1 MSFVRL
7 LADGA
12 QEAITL
18 LPLVFT
24 LGFASAQPAHAQ
36 LPRTP
41 IADAVEQAIIRGED
55 ERPLLTL
62 VRGAALPTLVSQH
75 MTIELADSD
84 AQLRVTSVFRNTT
97 DAPIAARYVLP
108 FDAALDTVP
117 VIDDSADLDAV
128 ADQVGHDCGG
138 DLSVADASEFIEAG
152 EPDPRGQQ
160 TGVVWLEPGDEV
172 TLVSSRPADVFKRD
186 SRRRVVLVLPPAP
199 DGQPVP
205 AFSAEIDVEAQRPI
219 TQLGSA
225 THGGDVD
232 GIGSSRA
239 RLFIPNGKVYATR
252 FLSVDLELGTAAPIE
267 TARWGNED
275 RLPLALR

>member
-18 LPLVFT
+18 VPLLFT
-24 LGFASAQPAHAQ
+24 LGVAPAQAQ

-41 IADAVEQAIIRGED
+41 IADAVAQTAAIPGEE

-62 VRGAALPTLVSQH
+62 VRGTALPALVAQH
-75 MTIELADSD
+75 MTIELADTE

-108 FDAALDTVP
+108 FEVALTTVP
-117 VIDDSADLDAV
+117 LLDDSADVDAL
-128 ADQVGHDCGG
+128 ADEAGHDCGG
-138 DLSVADASEFIEAG
+138 DLSVASADEFIEAG
-152 EPDPRGQQ
+152 EPDPRDQQ

-172 TLVSSRPADVFKRD
+172 TLVSTRPAHVIKRD
-186 SRRRVVLVLPPAP
+186 TRRRVVLVLPPALAA
-199 DGQPVP
+199 QPVP

-232 GIGSSRA
+232 GLGSSRA
-239 RLFIPNGKVYATR
+239 RLFVPNGKVYSAR
-252 FLSVDLELGTAAPIE
+252 FLSVDLELGAAERIE

-275 RLPLALR
+275 RLPIALR